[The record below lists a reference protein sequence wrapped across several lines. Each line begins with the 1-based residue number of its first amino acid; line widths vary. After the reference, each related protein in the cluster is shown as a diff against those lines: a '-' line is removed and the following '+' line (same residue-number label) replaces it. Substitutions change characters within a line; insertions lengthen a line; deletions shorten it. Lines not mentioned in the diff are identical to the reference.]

1 MRPQLRAVVSGRER
15 LGSQRIRLTF
25 SGDEVAAFI
34 RLEAAQAPCAWIKLI
49 VPSSSGESVRRAYTL
64 RMFDVD
70 KGTFSVDFVLHDG
83 GMMSAWAQAA
93 QVGNAVGF
101 AGPRIG
107 GFTLRPEAQWIV
119 LIGDE
124 TALPAIQ
131 TILTSLPSHLPGI
144 VLIETDCP
152 GEHEAFFAGPNI
164 RLSWVRRTSYQAGAD
179 CALVQALDGVAILP
193 GIGQAWVAGEADS
206 VKAVRAL
213 LQEKWKLQNTTG
225 KGYWKRDVADF
236 RP

>member
-1 MRPQLRAVVSGRER
+1 MRPQLRAVVAGRER

-25 SGDEVAAFI
+25 SGDDVAAFI
-34 RLEAAQAPCAWIKLI
+34 RLEAAQAPCAWIKLS
-49 VPSSSGESVRRAYTL
+49 VPSSSGDSVRRAYTL
-64 RMFDVD
+64 RMFDLD
-70 KGTFSVDFVLHDG
+70 KGTFSVDFVLHEG
-83 GMMSAWAQAA
+83 GVMSAWAQAA
-93 QVGNAVGF
+93 QVGDAVGF
-101 AGPRIG
+101 AGPRRG
-107 GFTLRPEAQWIV
+107 GFALCPDSEWIV

-131 TILTSLPSHLPGI
+131 TILTSLPPHLPGI

-164 RLSWVRRTSYQAGAD
+164 RLSWTRRTSHQPGAD
-179 CALVQALDGVAILP
+179 CALVEALNSVEILP
-193 GIGQAWVAGEADS
+193 GTGQAWVAGEADS
-206 VKAVRAL
+206 VKAVRGL
-213 LQEKWKLQNTTG
+213 LQEKWKLLNTSG